1 MATNLCASASCRTGR
16 ATGSAPSIIPGPRL
30 CAQCRARLE
39 QAFRELPGWYARCA
53 RVLANGRAATADRP
67 RPASPSGRRATAAA
81 AELCTALNT
90 FLRSWCE
97 RTVTNVPVEGSLP
110 MAAFLSARLDELAR
124 HPEAGALLD
133 GLDALIA
140 AARLVAHPN
149 PLLHTELG
157 PCRHPGCDRVVRVAV
172 RANSELPPPRLSC
185 DAGHPWLPAPRAAE
199 RYRPERAA

>member
-1 MATNLCASASCRTGR
+1 M
-16 ATGSAPSIIPGPRL
+16 

-39 QAFRELPGWYARCA
+39 HAFRELPGWYARCA
-53 RVLANGRAATADRP
+53 RVLANGGTGSAGRP
-67 RPASPSGRRATAAA
+67 RPGTPSGRRATAAA

-97 RTVTNVPVEGSLP
+97 RTVTNAPVDGSLP
-110 MAAFLSARLDELAR
+110 MAAFLAGRLDELVR
-124 HPEAGALLD
+124 HPEAGELLA

-140 AARLVAHPN
+140 AARQVAHPN

-172 RANSELPPPRLSC
+172 RVNSELPPPRLSC